1 MGQSDVR
8 EQQHLD
14 NQESSTSSLLILSTN
29 LLLLRDFKLLQE
41 LLHYSGGSL
50 VHLVQTLHVDH
61 SHVGGQH
68 GLPFL
73 VLTLLHLGV
82 ELEVKGGGA
91 VRELRDGF
99 VLAAVGEAEP
109 IVLSSPAG
117 GQVGEPGEEE
127 RPLVRRQPGDEVGS
141 GDITLVS

>member
-1 MGQSDVR
+1 MLQ
-8 EQQHLD
+8 
-14 NQESSTSSLLILSTN
+14 
-29 LLLLRDFKLLQE
+29 KLLHD
-41 LLHYSGGSL
+41 LGRGL
-50 VHLVQTLHVDH
+50 VHLVQTLHVDDR
-61 SHVGGQH
+61 HVGGQH
-68 GLPFL
+68 FLPFV
-73 VLTLLHLGV
+73 VLALLYFRV

-109 IVLSSPAG
+109 VVLSSPAG

-141 GDITLVS
+141 GDITLLS